1 MKCKNCGANYPMREM
16 RCPYCGTVNA
26 RGLRQQ
32 CQLERADEDLEKAE
46 TEGLEKIQLRMVN
59 RVLNVSLVLE
69 IAAIAL
75 LVAGV
80 IVYGFGYDI
89 TRSTKRFLNSDQMN
103 AHMEQLYTENRL
115 DELWTYLHE
124 NDLRGE
130 DYYEYMQAAL
140 IGFDYRQFKCA
151 RMTYLDTKQELDEY
165 TVSSLLDNIQELLY
179 FDCLAYP
186 ELTERN
192 EVIWNR
198 CSRDAEVFA
207 RVVLGFDDAQIEI
220 LKQKYVPSKDMNAL
234 KELVMQR
241 GGGNEA

>member
-1 MKCKNCGANYPMREM
+1 MREL

-32 CQLERADEDLEKAE
+32 CQLERADEDLKDAE
-46 TEGLEKIQLRMVN
+46 TEGLEQIRLQMVN

-80 IVYGFGYDI
+80 MMYALGCDI
-89 TRSTKRFLNSDQMN
+89 MRSTKQHLNADEMN

-115 DELWTYLHE
+115 DELWAYLHE

-151 RMTYLDTKQELDEY
+151 RMTYLDTKQELNEY

-186 ELTERN
+186 ELTQRN

-198 CSRDAEVFA
+198 YSRDAEVFA
-207 RVVLGFDDAQIEI
+207 RVVLGFDDAQIQI
-220 LKQKYVPSKDMNAL
+220 LKQEYVPSKDMNAL